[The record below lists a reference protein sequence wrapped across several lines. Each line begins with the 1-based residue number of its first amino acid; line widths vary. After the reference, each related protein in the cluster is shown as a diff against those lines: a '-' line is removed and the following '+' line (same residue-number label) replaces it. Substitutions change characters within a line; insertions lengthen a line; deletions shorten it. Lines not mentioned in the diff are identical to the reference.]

1 MSVPADVPRPHK
13 QEQGAQEDRGDAMS
27 AKHADVGDPE
37 AAVVSVDEHWWV
49 VSANDAATR
58 LAGAKVSLQGSVFW
72 TVFPHCDVPTY
83 RARAA
88 HAMGTREPIDFAWHG
103 MAERAFQVHIEPN
116 ETGLTLAH
124 VPLVERRR
132 TPPRDQ
138 ETFERIE
145 AIVRATPMPVYLW
158 EEIGDDFVLI
168 EYSDA
173 AIGASHGEVRTLLGA
188 RASTLYPPENRAPL
202 DRLRRAVATGEPVV
216 IEEEMEVLAHGG
228 RHWAKETTV
237 RVAPHLVATYVE
249 DIQARRMA
257 EEALARSEARYRAIF
272 NLSPE
277 IIVVHIEGTIAFANP
292 SAVRAF
298 AAPSESAL
306 VGRSLHELARDEF
319 AAPSPM
325 SATTLRSQG
334 SPPATADFRRLD
346 GTGDLVLDMT
356 SLPFEYEGEQAVLTI
371 ARDVTEQKRLEE
383 QLRRSHRFEALGQ
396 IAGGIAHDYNN
407 VLSAIFGFSKLVLDR
422 VEHEPQLR
430 DDVVEIVKAAERAA
444 ALTRQ
449 LLAFSRRQPL
459 HTEPLDVNAVLHD
472 VEKLMRRVLGEHIV
486 LAIRYAN
493 ESPIIAADR
502 GQLEQ
507 VILNLAVNARDAM
520 PEGGVLT
527 IETRTERI
535 LDVPPNAQ
543 PEPRPGRYAIIEVGD
558 SGTGM
563 DQETLTKVFEPFF
576 TTKSAS
582 HGTGLGLAAVYGI
595 VEQSGGFVRVE
606 SAPGE
611 GSRFAVAFP
620 LADAS
625 TERATPA
632 RSATPTATPAGESI
646 LLVED
651 ESAVRAA
658 TRRVLEDAGYR
669 VVESKNGV
677 DALAR
682 VQDLEERVDLV
693 IADLV
698 MPEVGGAQL
707 VRLLKSYYGPDMPP
721 VVVLTGYVDSA
732 LFEGDELRDATILAK
747 PVVADELLR
756 RVAGKIAEGRRS

>member
-1 MSVPADVPRPHK
+1 MP
-13 QEQGAQEDRGDAMS
+13 EDRSDTASQRSSDAG
-27 AKHADVGDPE
+27 AHD

-49 VSANDAATR
+49 VSANEAATR
-58 LAGAKVSLQGSVFW
+58 LAGGKPLQGSEFW
-72 TVFPHCDVPTY
+72 TAFPHCDVPTY

-88 HAMGTREPIDFAWHG
+88 HAMGTREPIDFPWHG

-116 ETGLTLAH
+116 DTGLTMAH

-158 EEIGDDFVLI
+158 EHVDDDFVLI

-173 AIGASHGEVRTLLGA
+173 AIGASQGEVRTLLGA
-188 RASTLYPPENRAPL
+188 RASALFPADRRVQL
-202 DRLRRAVATGEPVV
+202 DRLRRALATGEPVV
-216 IEEEMEVLAHGG
+216 TEAEMEVLAHGN
-228 RHWAKETTV
+228 RHWARETSV

-249 DIQARRMA
+249 DIQARRAA
-257 EEALARSEARYRAIF
+257 EEALARSEARYHAIF
-272 NLSPE
+272 DLSPE
-277 IIVVHIEGTIAFANP
+277 IIVVHIDGMIAFANP

-298 AAPSESAL
+298 GAPSESAL
-306 VGRSLHELARDEF
+306 IGRSLRELARDEF
-319 AAPSPM
+319 DESP
-325 SATTLRSQG
+325 ARPDTTLSTSG
-334 SPPATADFRRLD
+334 AHSHHADFRRLD
-346 GTGDLVLDMT
+346 GSGDVVLEMT
-356 SLPFEYEGEQAVLTI
+356 SLPFEYEGEQAVLSL
-371 ARDVTEQKRLEE
+371 ARDATQEKRLED

-407 VLSAIFGFSKLVLDR
+407 VLSAIFGFGKLVLDR
-422 VEHEPQLR
+422 VAHEPQLR
-430 DDVVEIVKAAERAA
+430 DDVLEIVKAAERAA
-444 ALTRQ
+444 TLTRQ

-459 HTEPLDVNAVLHD
+459 NRERLAVNDVLHE
-472 VEKLMRRVLGEHIV
+472 VEKLLRRVLGEHIV
-486 LAIRYAN
+486 LAIRYAT
-493 ESPIIAADR
+493 ETPVVTTDR

-507 VILNLAVNARDAM
+507 VILNLAINARDAM
-520 PEGGVLT
+520 PEGGILT

-535 LDVPPNAQ
+535 LDPPPDAQ
-543 PEPRPGRYAIIEVGD
+543 PDARPGRYAVIDVSDTGV
-558 SGTGM
+558 GM
-563 DQETLTKVFEPFF
+563 DEDTLSRVFEPFF
-576 TTKSAS
+576 TTKGAS

-606 SAPGE
+606 STPGE
-611 GSRFAVAFP
+611 GSRFSIAFP
-620 LADAS
+620 LR
-625 TERATPA
+625 E
-632 RSATPTATPAGESI
+632 AGEDVAPSRVVAPMAAATGTTV

-677 DALAR
+677 EALAR
-682 VQDLEERVDLV
+682 VQELEERVDLV

-707 VRLLKSYYGPDMPP
+707 VGLLKSYYGPDMPP

-732 LFEGDELRDATILAK
+732 LFDAAQLRDATILAK

-756 RVAGKIAEGRRS
+756 RVAQKIGEGRRS